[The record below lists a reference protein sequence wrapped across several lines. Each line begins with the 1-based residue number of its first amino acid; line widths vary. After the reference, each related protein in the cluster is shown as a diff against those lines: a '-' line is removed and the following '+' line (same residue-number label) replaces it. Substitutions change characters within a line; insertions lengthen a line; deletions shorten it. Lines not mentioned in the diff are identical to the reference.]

1 MNGPEV
7 GLFCDSYAPVVDGV
21 TTTVLNYA
29 RWLSR
34 TLGPTTVVTPS
45 APGYVDDEAFG
56 VVRYLSMPTFVR
68 PPYRIGLPHLDIRL
82 ARTLAKS
89 NFSILHA
96 HSPFG
101 AGHIALETA
110 RRRGVPIVATLH
122 SKYRDD
128 LRRSLPIDML
138 VDKEIRH
145 IVEFFNAVDQ
155 VWVPQKSVGAT
166 LREYGYAGPYEVVE
180 NGIDLEPVDDVSPYR
195 ARGQAELGLSD
206 NKLVGLY
213 VGQHTLEK
221 NLEFLVRSLPAV
233 IDALPDFRMVFVG
246 VGYAK
251 ERLQQLVDEFHI
263 ADRVSFRGAI
273 RDRELLKS
281 VYARA
286 DLFLFPSFYDTSG
299 LVVREAAAFRTPAL
313 LIAGSDAAEAIEDG
327 VNGFLSTNQTAA
339 FSNRMVEILKDTEL
353 RMYAGTEAQRTLC
366 RSWQHVVEEVRDR
379 YSALIAGKT
388 PVYR

>member
-1 MNGPEV
+1 MNNTAV

-29 RWLSR
+29 HWLGQ
-34 TLGPTTVVTPS
+34 TLGPATVVTPS
-45 APGYVDDEAFG
+45 APGYIDAEPFEVI
-56 VVRYLSMPTFVR
+56 RYLSMPTFVR

-82 ARTLAKS
+82 ARFLANS
-89 NFSILHA
+89 NFSIIHA

-110 RRRGVPIVATLH
+110 RKRGVPIVATLH

-128 LRRSLPIDML
+128 LRRSLPFDLL
-138 VDKEIRH
+138 VDQEIRH
-145 IVEFFNAVDQ
+145 IVDFFNAVDQ
-155 VWVPQKSVGAT
+155 VWVPQKSVGST

-180 NGIDLEPVDDVSPYR
+180 NGIDLEPVDDVAPYR

-206 NKLVGLY
+206 KELVGLY

-246 VGYAK
+246 VGYAR
-251 ERLQQLVDEFHI
+251 ERLKQLVDEFGI

-273 RDRELLKS
+273 RDRELLKA

-313 LIAGSDAAEAIEDG
+313 LLAGSDAAEAIQDD
-327 VNGFLSTNQTAA
+327 VNGFLSPNQSAA
-339 FSNRMVEILKDTEL
+339 FSNRVIAILKDGAL
-353 RMYAGTEAQRTLC
+353 RAFAGMEAQRTLC
-366 RSWQHVVEEVRDR
+366 RSWRHVVEEVRDR
-379 YSALIAGKT
+379 YCSLIAGK
-388 PVYR
+388 P

>member
-1 MNGPEV
+1 MKPVSV
-7 GLFCDSYAPVVDGV
+7 GLFCDSFAPVVDGV
-21 TTTVLNYA
+21 TTTVRNYA
-29 RWLSR
+29 YWLGQ

-45 APGYVDDEAFG
+45 APGYVDAESFE
-56 VVRYLSMPTFVR
+56 VIRYLSMPTFVR

-82 ARTLAKS
+82 ARTMATS
-89 NFSILHA
+89 DFSIIHA

-110 RRRGVPIVATLH
+110 RKRGVPIVATLH

-128 LRRSLPIDML
+128 LMRSLPIGIL
-138 VDKEIRH
+138 VDREIRH
-145 IVEFFNAVDQ
+145 IVDFFNAVDQ
-155 VWVPQKSVGAT
+155 VWVPQKSVGST
-166 LREYGYAGPYEVVE
+166 LRQYGYTGPYEVIE
-180 NGIDLEPVDDVSPYR
+180 NGIDLDPVDDVAPYR

-206 NKLVGLY
+206 KEQVGLY

-251 ERLQQLVDEFHI
+251 ERLKQLVDDFGI

-273 RDRELLKS
+273 RDRESLKA

-313 LIAGSDAAEAIEDG
+313 LIAGSDAAEVIKDET
-327 VNGFLSTNQTAA
+327 NGFLSANQTTA
-339 FSNRMVEILKDTEL
+339 FSDRIIEILKDAEL
-353 RMYAGTEAQRTLC
+353 RTFVGTEAQRTLC
-366 RSWQHVVEEVRDR
+366 RSWRHVVEEVRDR
-379 YSALIAGKT
+379 YSTLIAG
-388 PVYR
+388 RS